1 MSENVICGHC
11 AYGFDEL
18 GQEGVMVHCC
28 RLKKSM
34 KFEDSCEE
42 GKEY

>member
-1 MSENVICGHC
+1 MNENVICGNC
-11 AYGFDEL
+11 AYSFDEL
-18 GQEGVMVHCC
+18 GLEGVMAHCC